1 MTELYAQCEIAWMKL
16 EIAGCKPLY
25 ICGYYKPSER
35 DSSSI
40 GQFEESLRRL
50 GIVNSH
56 ILISGDMN
64 FPGYDWENSCLKP
77 NCNYPT
83 LTYQFV
89 DLLDDLSLTQL
100 ATTPTR
106 GNNTLDLVITNN
118 PSLVT
123 ACRVI
128 PGVSDHDAVLA
139 ETNLKPLKNK
149 QTPRKIPLF
158 KKANWEGLKKHISDF
173 SNSLKTSFD
182 ISTPVNQLWDNI
194 TSELERAIDKF
205 IPHKM

>member
-1 MTELYAQCEIAWMKL
+1 MVDSINPGIIVGVETKIDSSIYMGEILPKQYLENVVRVDSKRGGGRVIIAAKYDYICSEVAELHTKCEIAWMPL

-25 ICGYYKPSER
+25 ICGYYKPSEG
-35 DSSSI
+35 DSISLE
-40 GQFEESLRRL
+40 QFEESLRRL
-50 GIVNSH
+50 RIVNSH
-56 ILISGDMN
+56 VLIVGDMN
-64 FPGYDWENSCLKP
+64 FPGYDWENGCLKP

-100 ATTPTR
+100 VTRPTR

-128 PGVSDHDAVLA
+128 PVTMMLS
-139 ETNLKPLKNK
+139 
-149 QTPRKIPLF
+149 
-158 KKANWEGLKKHISDF
+158 
-173 SNSLKTSFD
+173 
-182 ISTPVNQLWDNI
+182 
-194 TSELERAIDKF
+194 
-205 IPHKM
+205 